1 MQLEALQIIT
11 NEPVVEKKLE
21 QVSGI
26 LQNGMDEIRTT
37 IHQLYDD
44 SFLLSQKM
52 DEILH
57 PTWREGASQLS
68 KYDFGMKFQ
77 SGLEIRHSYYL

>member
-44 SFLLSQKM
+44 SFLLPKDGRDSS
-52 DEILH
+52 
-57 PTWREGASQLS
+57 PT
-68 KYDFGMKFQ
+68 
-77 SGLEIRHSYYL
+77 